1 MHTGHHQR
9 LFCSQRREQAGQPL
23 GHHGLSGARWTHH
36 QQVVA
41 ARGGYLERMAA
52 ESLTPDIG
60 QVGQV
65 GRWWGGHRR
74 RDYRPCRAGSQYPD
88 QVSQR

>member
-23 GHHGLSGARWTHH
+23 GQHGLSGARWTHH

-41 ARGGYLERMAA
+41 ASGGYLKRIAA
-52 ESLTPDIG
+52 EFESYFSGDFEKTR
-60 QVGQV
+60 V
-65 GRWWGGHRR
+65 R
-74 RDYRPCRAGSQYPD
+74 Y
-88 QVSQR
+88 